1 MYQIELYKENGYFCA
16 YIGEDGGS
24 GYKIRESSESECARK
39 IADYI
44 EDIRKLG
51 GGIGYESTSQ
61 FQGGNLR
68 MVGSGST
75 RQRDRAGNL

>member
-24 GYKIRESSESECARK
+24 GYEIRESSESECARR

-44 EDIRKLG
+44 ED
-51 GGIGYESTSQ
+51 Y
-61 FQGGNLR
+61 GNWEE
-68 MVGSGST
+68 
-75 RQRDRAGNL
+75 D